1 MKDFNS
7 RTDTLYIPLLSKV
20 YTSEHFPE
28 ILYDEK
34 VLQIKDKLPSN
45 VSIAS
50 RMVQYTYVSGA
61 IRSRKIDDKTDDF
74 LYLNKN
80 GVVVQLGIRLSTAC
94 YRSKSHNPWYGL
106 DSESNLELRNKLF
119 GVKDNVY
126 YVKTDLFDTT
136 WLTRIMSEHP
146 GCPILIIA
154 AGVFNYYKKEKVMAL
169 LEEFYRYDNIEI
181 IFDAVSKNGQKRMK
195 KFYKHIG
202 LNDYESLFYL
212 NGIKD
217 LNLTEANGTV
227 LDSDTFFEDIPKR
240 RFHLGTRIYM
250 RIADLFKMINV
261 YHISTNRNY

>member
-34 VLQIKDKLPSN
+34 VLQIKDKLPHDIP
-45 VSIAS
+45 IAS

-61 IRSRKIDDKTDDF
+61 IRSRKIDDKIDDF

-94 YRSKSHNPWYGL
+94 YRSKSKNPWYGL
-106 DSESNLELRNKLF
+106 DTESNFELRNTLF

-126 YVKTDLFDTT
+126 YVKTDIFDTT

-146 GCPILIIA
+146 GSPILIMA
-154 AGVFNYYKKEKVMAL
+154 AGVFNYYEKEKVMAL
-169 LEEFYRYDNIEI
+169 LEEFYRYENIEI
-181 IFDAVSKNGQKRMK
+181 IFDAVSQNGQRRMK
-195 KFYKHIG
+195 KFYKQMG
-202 LNDYESLFYL
+202 LNNYKSLFYL
-212 NGIKD
+212 NGVKD
-217 LNLTEANGTV
+217 LHLAEANGTV
-227 LDSDTFFEDIPKR
+227 LDEDPFFENIKKR
-240 RFHLGTRIYM
+240 RFHVGTRIYM
-250 RIADLFKMINV
+250 RLADLFNMINV